1 MANKDAAFGLKP
13 IGKVGQNADNQGLG
27 EYVIASGTT
36 TAIYFQD
43 VVKVVAAG
51 GIEVAAAG
59 DANTAGSLNGVFYT
73 DPSTKKPTWANHYA
87 GAIAA
92 SDIVAFV
99 ADDPYERFEI
109 QCNSTAN
116 QADVF
121 ANANI
126 TYLAGNSANFVS
138 KSELNKATLDT
149 TNNLQLKI
157 VGISKD
163 PENDDTA
170 SANVNLVVQL
180 NTHYAKSTTGVL

>member
-1 MANKDAAFGLKP
+1 MANKNAAFGIRP

-36 TAIYFQD
+36 AAIYFQD

-51 GIEVAAAG
+51 GIEAAAAA

-73 DPSTKKPTWANHYA
+73 DPSTQKPTFANHYP

-126 TYLAGNSANFVS
+126 TYLVGSSANYVS

-149 TNNLQLKI
+149 TNTLQLKI

-163 PENDDTA
+163 PDNSDTA